1 MSLYNEM
8 IPVHRA
14 DAVDTEKM
22 RIMREET
29 FLLMSSLSRQDLSKS
44 TLD

>member
-1 MSLYNEM
+1 MSLSNET
-8 IPVHRA
+8 IHRA

-22 RIMREET
+22 QGILREET
-29 FLLMSSLSRQDLSKS
+29 FLLMSSLPKQDLSKS